1 MATARQRCRFPLCQ
15 FQFAPDPA
23 QFLALDAALFM
34 HPGIAGGNIATHG
47 GHIQLRGATTG
58 ATPAAKILH
67 LCSLVRQ
74 KQRFMCEALHATAAF
89 LTTLRT
95 LLAAWHGYFSLNC
108 TTGAPS
114 RIAILM

>member
-1 MATARQRCRFPLCQ
+1 MATASQRCRFALRQ
-15 FQFAPDPA
+15 LQFAPYPA

-34 HPGIAGGNIATHG
+34 HPCIAGGGIAMHG
-47 GHIQLRGATTG
+47 SLIQLRGVTAG

-89 LTTLRT
+89 LATLRT
-95 LLAAWHGYFSLNC
+95 LLAACHGYFS
-108 TTGAPS
+108 
-114 RIAILM
+114 